1 MQEVEVV
8 HGDGRLRMAR
18 RDQQGME
25 RLHDV
30 GWSGQPV
37 DPWPPQAMPGVREQ
51 AHRYTPVHHPRAEP
65 AGGHVRIG
73 TIIRAVK
80 STSSSPGLADAPS
93 RPP

>member
-1 MQEVEVV
+1 
-8 HGDGRLRMAR
+8 
-18 RDQQGME
+18 
-25 RLHDV
+25 
-30 GWSGQPV
+30 
-37 DPWPPQAMPGVREQ
+37 MPGVREQ